1 MQITLGITASHMKI
15 FLLLYS
21 DDVIFAASAEQLE
34 CEINKSYAYCDRW
47 KLKVNS
53 SKSHIVFKKGRMNTS
68 ERRMYGNDEI
78 TAVTKNPFLGLL
90 FTYNV
95 TFHQAQAT
103 LSDQANKALSNSTK
117 NCILLV
123 I

>member
-34 CEINKSYAYCDRW
+34 CKINKSYAYCDRW

-78 TAVTKNPFLGLL
+78 TAVTKKSIPRSIIYIQCDIPPSPG
-90 FTYNV
+90 
-95 TFHQAQAT
+95 H
-103 LSDQANKALSNSTK
+103 
-117 NCILLV
+117 LV
-123 I
+123 GSS